1 MNNRKVKIM
10 MAMVPD
16 PCVLLSTTEVRISN
30 KKVAVIVQR
39 TDGKCHMTQAWNV
52 KGVAVKGNAGE
63 GSNE

>member
-39 TDGKCHMTQAWNV
+39 RDGKCYMTQAWNV
-52 KGVAVKGNAGE
+52 KGVAAKGNAGE
-63 GSNE
+63 GAQS